1 MKMDKKLLQFLND
14 PASYAHVPDSIEHV
28 QTHISHVFIAGVF
41 VYKIKKPVNFEF
53 LDFSTLE
60 KRKYYCEREVEL
72 NRRLCEDIYLNVV
85 SIRSNDDTFKLE
97 DTTGENAVE
106 YAVKMKRLSE
116 EHFLHSFIERGELGR
131 QQLDR
136 IAAKLAEFYK
146 SQKPGEEIS
155 QWGEID
161 KIRYNTDENFRQT
174 KDFVGDM
181 IDGNSYNA
189 IKQYT
194 NQYYGRFDYIFDRR
208 IEDRRIVDGHGDLH
222 LEHIHITPEKVR
234 IYDCIEFNDRFRYGD
249 TAEDLAFLAMDLDF
263 NECRQEE
270 RYFVEKMADLLGDK
284 DLPLHIDFYKCYRAY
299 VKGKV
304 KGLQA
309 GEEEVGEKA
318 REKARNKAREY
329 FKLSLRYSAL
339 GSRPAVLVLMGRI
352 GTGKSTIAETLSEK
366 LNIDCFSSDRIRK
379 RLMGVPLNE
388 RPDVSKRE
396 QMYSRHMSIKTYT
409 KLRKKVEAFAK
420 EQKSVILDATY
431 SRKEEREKLVELLH
445 TLGVSYYFI
454 ETQATDEVI
463 TERLKLRKSK
473 EQVISDARLEDFE
486 ELIQYYQPP
495 KELNSRHLIG
505 IDTEQ
510 NLDESLS
517 EIFEKLITE
526 NLNRA
531 EVALDER

>member
-1 MKMDKKLLQFLND
+1 MKMDKKLLQFMEKTS
-14 PASYAHVPDSIEHV
+14 SYAHAPDSIEHI
-28 QTHISHVFIAGVF
+28 QTHISHVFIAGDF

-72 NRRLCEDIYLNVV
+72 NRRLCEDIYLDVV
-85 SIRSNDDTFKLE
+85 SIKSYENTFKLE
-97 DTTGENAVE
+97 DTTGKKIVE

-116 EHFLHSFIERGELGR
+116 EHFLPSFIERGELGR

-136 IAAKLAEFYK
+136 IVAKLAEFYK

-161 KIRYNTDENFRQT
+161 KIRYNTDENFQQT

-181 IDGNSYNA
+181 LDGNSYNA
-189 IKQYT
+189 IRQYT
-194 NQYYGRFDYIFDRR
+194 NQYYDRFDYLFDRR

-222 LEHIHITPEKVR
+222 LEHIHITPDKIR

-249 TAEDLAFLAMDLDF
+249 IAADLAFLAMDLDF
-263 NECRQEE
+263 NGCLQEE
-270 RYFVEKMADLLGDK
+270 RYFVEKMAGEMGDK

-309 GEEEVGEKA
+309 GEVEVGEKSRKIA
-318 REKARNKAREY
+318 RGKARKY
-329 FKLSLRYSAL
+329 FNLSLRYAAL

-352 GTGKSTIAETLSEK
+352 GTGKSTIADALSEK

-379 RLMGVPLNE
+379 RIMGVPLDE

-396 QMYSRHMSIKTYT
+396 QMYSRHMSIKTYA
-409 KLRKKVEAFAK
+409 KLREKAEAYTNK
-420 EQKSVILDATY
+420 QNSVILDATY
-431 SRKEEREKLVELLH
+431 SREEERKKLVELL
-445 TLGVSYYFI
+445 LALDVDYYFI
-454 ETQATDEVI
+454 EAKASDEVI
-463 TERLKLRKSK
+463 TERLKLRESK
-473 EQVISDARLEDFE
+473 ERVISDARLEDFE

-495 KELNSRHLIG
+495 EELEAGHLIE

-517 EIFEKLITE
+517 GLFGKLITR
-526 NLNRA
+526 NLNRVEA
-531 EVALDER
+531 ALEER